1 VNVKEYISS
10 GIVESYVLGLA
21 TEQEAAEFEKNCAAY
36 PEVLEARLAFE
47 KQIEDQAMQ
56 NAIVP
61 ASGLKNKIWNAIQDD
76 DSAKFVSIS
85 RNTTPV
91 KNLSWL
97 KYAVAACLI
106 LLAGSAYWNYSLYNE
121 NINLAKNND
130 SVEVKLA
137 AIEKEIDQLK
147 PNDRVKLVSLKG
159 TPEFPQAMTTIYWDS
174 TSHDVYLLINN
185 LPKPASDKQYQIW
198 ALLDGQPIDLG
209 MIENE
214 YFIQQKSLLVK
225 AKNVEKAQAFAI
237 TLEKKG
243 GNPTP
248 QGKMIVLGNL

>member
-10 GIVESYVLGLA
+10 GIVESYVLGLVN
-21 TEQEAAEFEKNCAAY
+21 EQEAAEFEKSCAAY
-36 PEVLEARLAFE
+36 PEVQQARIAFE
-47 KQIEDQAMQ
+47 MQIEEQAMQ
-56 NAIVP
+56 NAVAP
-61 ASGLKNKIWNAIQDD
+61 APWLKDKTWNAIQED
-76 DSAKFVSIS
+76 
-85 RNTTPV
+85 NTSKVVHMNWTAPA

-121 NINLAKNND
+121 NKKLAKENS
-130 SVEVKLA
+130 SVETRLA
-137 AIEKEIDQLK
+137 AIEKEVDQLK

-159 TPEFPQAMTTIYWDS
+159 TPEFPKAMTTIYWDS

-214 YFIQQKSLLVK
+214 YFVEQKSLLVK
-225 AKNVEKAQAFAI
+225 AKNVDKAQAFAI
-237 TLEKKG
+237 TLEKNG